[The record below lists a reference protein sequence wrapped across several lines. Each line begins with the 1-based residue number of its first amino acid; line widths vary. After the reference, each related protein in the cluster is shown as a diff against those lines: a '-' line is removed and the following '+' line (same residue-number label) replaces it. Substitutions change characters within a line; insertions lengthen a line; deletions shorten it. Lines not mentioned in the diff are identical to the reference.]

1 MSNSNLE
8 ITEIEIMMSSQSTSQ
23 ILSQVT
29 DKEVRVKLA
38 VREETVG
45 VMQIDFVKALY
56 TILYDSL
63 LSILGK
69 HNVQKM
75 NKEGAQLI

>member
-29 DKEVRVKLA
+29 DKEFRVKLA

-45 VMQIDFVKALY
+45 V
-56 TILYDSL
+56 T
-63 LSILGK
+63 
-69 HNVQKM
+69 
-75 NKEGAQLI
+75 